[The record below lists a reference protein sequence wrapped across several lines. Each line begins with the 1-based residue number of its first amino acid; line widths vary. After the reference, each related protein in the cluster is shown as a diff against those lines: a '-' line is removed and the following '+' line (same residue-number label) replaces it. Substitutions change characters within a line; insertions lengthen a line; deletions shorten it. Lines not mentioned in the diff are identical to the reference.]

1 MSKYAPLG
9 RHLAA
14 QPSREML
21 LAFSE
26 IEQLLGDSLPASA
39 HNHRAWWGN
48 ERSRPH
54 PQAHAWTG
62 VGWRVDSVNLAAQ
75 QVTFVRG

>member
-14 QPSREML
+14 QPSREIL

-26 IEQLLGDSLPASA
+26 IERLLGDSLPASA
-39 HNHRAWWGN
+39 HNHRAWWAN
-48 ERSRPH
+48 ERSGPIRKPMRGSG
-54 PQAHAWTG
+54 PAG
-62 VGWRVDSVNLAAQ
+62 VSTR
-75 QVTFVRG
+75 